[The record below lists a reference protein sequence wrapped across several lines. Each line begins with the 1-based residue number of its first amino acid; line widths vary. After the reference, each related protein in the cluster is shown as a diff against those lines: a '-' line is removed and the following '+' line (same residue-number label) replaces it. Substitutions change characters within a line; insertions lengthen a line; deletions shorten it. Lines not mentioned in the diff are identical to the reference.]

1 MSGLLAGMMLA
12 RRGWGVDIFERVA
25 GELAGRGAGI
35 VAQPELIARLAA
47 LGLDVRDLGVAITT
61 RQILDA
67 AGGVVA
73 TRACPQVLTA
83 WERVY
88 RVLRDAFPPDR
99 YHRGRS
105 FHAVEQGGGGVM
117 AHFSDG
123 GTAAGDVLI
132 GADGLRS
139 TVRQL
144 YLPAVAPLYAGYVA
158 PGARSLRRA
167 HCRPQFIATCSK
179 R

>member
-12 RRGWGVDIFERVA
+12 RRNWKVDIFERVA
-25 GELAGRGAGI
+25 GELADRGAGI

-47 LGLDVRDLGVAITT
+47 LGLDVCDLGVAITT

-73 TRACPQVLTA
+73 TRACRQVLTA

-99 YHRGRS
+99 YQRGRK
-105 FHAVEQGGGGVM
+105 FHAFEQGDGVM

-123 GTAAGDVLI
+123 GTEERTRPARHGIPEGVL
-132 GADGLRS
+132 AETAVLDF
-139 TVRQL
+139 L
-144 YLPAVAPLYAGYVA
+144 YG
-158 PGARSLRRA
+158 
-167 HCRPQFIATCSK
+167 
-179 R
+179 